1 MFFLDFWKINQNISK
16 IFPLLKIFGN
26 KNGIF
31 RGNPENLSK
40 RWVFF
45 LSFTNLSKVDPRG
58 WVFSLSFLLEFCPWV
73 LVFSAVDVK
82 KKAWFKQ
89 SNSPSSFAPTFSS
102 FPWVSLTMT
111 QLTWGMTPT
120 SNSLP
125 LPPLDP
131 QPLPGGI
138 YTIPITPTTRRTR
151 ITTTSCWTSWPS
163 TTTNTWPTSCH
174 SPSCLHRPWRLP
186 WKGAVIQKINCSSF
200 FEQTNLLTIQINY
213 YHRTSSV
220 SKAL

>member
-82 KKAWFKQ
+82 KKACTTGSFSFEGKKLEVFLAIEFFSKMSRKNALMDVLYISHEIDHCLNWHGSDLQTIDCLIDFWKYVFHEGPKI
-89 SNSPSSFAPTFSS
+89 SN
-102 FPWVSLTMT
+102 
-111 QLTWGMTPT
+111 
-120 SNSLP
+120 
-125 LPPLDP
+125 
-131 QPLPGGI
+131 
-138 YTIPITPTTRRTR
+138 
-151 ITTTSCWTSWPS
+151 
-163 TTTNTWPTSCH
+163 
-174 SPSCLHRPWRLP
+174 
-186 WKGAVIQKINCSSF
+186 KGHK
-200 FEQTNLLTIQINY
+200 
-213 YHRTSSV
+213 
-220 SKAL
+220 